1 MKNWTPWL
9 WAGLCVFVTP
19 GHAAEPDSQ
28 TGNEAAKDAEFMTA
42 LEEFVVTGSHIRGG
56 VAPASS
62 IIIIDKEEI
71 RRSGYASVRELINS
85 LPQNYAGGM
94 AEDTSILP
102 NIDAS
107 RNVGATTTVDLRGLG
122 AGSTLT
128 LLNGHRL
135 PPNGGGYAAAVGGV
149 PIFGV
154 KP

>member
-1 MKNWTPWL
+1 MKNWTPWV
-9 WAGLCVFVTP
+9 WVGLCVFGTP
-19 GHAAEPDSQ
+19 IRAVEPGTQ
-28 TGNEAAKDAEFMTA
+28 TGHEAAKNDEFLTA

-94 AEDTSILP
+94 SENTSILP

-107 RNVGATTTVDLRGLG
+107 RNVGATTTVDLR
-122 AGSTLT
+122 
-128 LLNGHRL
+128 
-135 PPNGGGYAAAVGGV
+135 
-149 PIFGV
+149 
-154 KP
+154 